1 MLDLIKINRGNT
13 KRQLKKFID
22 CLTDNDP
29 KELKYFLDANP
40 DMKKSIVFRRKW
52 FDADH
57 VREALIDNGILRQRP
72 IINEK
77 ADRLFLRLYED
88 DCRIETER
96 IILSYY
102 KNTKLNDGQPML
114 LGKDQLEFIA
124 GFLSK
129 KGILDSKIRE
139 TEPMPSPWGKYNLA
153 EYVFTEIYET
163 KAVSN
168 DMRSVVYR
176 ETDRIIKYP
185 NSDQKFQM
193 LYVLYESFKILS
205 DNGFDFSLNFFYED
219 NVFDYLFSPSSDIAY
234 CWNSMHKM
242 GFSPIQACP
251 DIEKLANITLTNGGR
266 RPVTI
271 DNRSLINKWR
281 FVQLL
286 SLKTEIIQTGEIR
299 RQQIVMLDGEQFRF
313 EEIKDE
319 DLSRVNKEIYCCM
332 DNLGIDFELDRNCLY
347 TYDEVEALLNALLR
361 FEIPMNPQIVE
372 DLKLLDKC
380 LSDIPIDTYTLISQ
394 LANYI
399 RLNFEIKDT
408 GRRNSPQRL
417 EIRLQAAGLVLNLFY
432 KNGIDPWNDKY
443 YKSIISDGE
452 DDMLNK
458 RIDELTNLC
467 LAVPELFRLIN
478 SIGMNIIHSYAV
490 LKNVAVMP
498 VISIYHELTEEDL
511 ALWKQKVGMIL
522 SLGFTPMYNNAYGS
536 GKTEAPELIAHSLL
550 DSFIAEWGED
560 RDPYADKRI
569 NLYIKQKQNY
579 ICEMFMF
586 LHEKGIDLFKKDP
599 LSGKSVMEKCLMQ
612 IDYAHNNGVE
622 SVFEKL
628 YSFLEKIVRR
638 QSEENYSE
646 TQEIEMEW

>member
-1 MLDLIKINRGNT
+1 
-13 KRQLKKFID
+13 
-22 CLTDNDP
+22 
-29 KELKYFLDANP
+29 
-40 DMKKSIVFRRKW
+40 
-52 FDADH
+52 
-57 VREALIDNGILRQRP
+57 
-72 IINEK
+72 
-77 ADRLFLRLYED
+77 
-88 DCRIETER
+88 
-96 IILSYY
+96 
-102 KNTKLNDGQPML
+102 
-114 LGKDQLEFIA
+114 
-124 GFLSK
+124 
-129 KGILDSKIRE
+129 
-139 TEPMPSPWGKYNLA
+139 
-153 EYVFTEIYET
+153 
-163 KAVSN
+163 
-168 DMRSVVYR
+168 
-176 ETDRIIKYP
+176 
-185 NSDQKFQM
+185 
-193 LYVLYESFKILS
+193 
-205 DNGFDFSLNFFYED
+205 
-219 NVFDYLFSPSSDIAY
+219 
-234 CWNSMHKM
+234 
-242 GFSPIQACP
+242 
-251 DIEKLANITLTNGGR
+251 
-266 RPVTI
+266 
-271 DNRSLINKWR
+271 
-281 FVQLL
+281 
-286 SLKTEIIQTGEIR
+286 
-299 RQQIVMLDGEQFRF
+299 MLDGEQFRF

-569 NLYIKQKQNY
+569 NLYIKQNRIIYAKCLCFSMKRDRPFQ
-579 ICEMFMF
+579 
-586 LHEKGIDLFKKDP
+586 KGPSLRKVCD
-599 LSGKSVMEKCLMQ
+599 GKCLMQ

-628 YSFLEKIVRR
+628 YSFLEKLYEGKVKRIILRLRR
-638 QSEENYSE
+638 
-646 TQEIEMEW
+646 